1 MCPSSLVWKEF
12 AEDVADILIYC
23 GRKAF
28 RATQR
33 AIIVAKSDVP
43 DVRIDWNGGAL
54 VQAEE
59 RDTVCYLP
67 THTRQL
73 QELLLHL

>member
-1 MCPSSLVWKEF
+1 MCCPMITYLCGEENAMCPSSLVWKEF

-54 VQAEE
+54 V
-59 RDTVCYLP
+59 
-67 THTRQL
+67 
-73 QELLLHL
+73 